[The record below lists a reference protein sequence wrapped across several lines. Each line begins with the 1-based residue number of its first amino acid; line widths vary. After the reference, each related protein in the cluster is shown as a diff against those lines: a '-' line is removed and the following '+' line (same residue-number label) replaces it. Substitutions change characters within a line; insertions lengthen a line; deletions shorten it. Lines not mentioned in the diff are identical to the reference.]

1 MIKFAF
7 SASEQPD
14 RAELNGSFPGKPEP
28 EVNSASS
35 SDSEDTEGPEEGF
48 DNDDDA
54 NVSKV
59 SWQLLV
65 IIETNLPLSGTNGM
79 TIVKLLVMPVWLT
92 QNILHHIG
100 FKPNFLTSN

>member
-1 MIKFAF
+1 MMKFAF
-7 SASEQPD
+7 FAFSESDQPD
-14 RAELNGSFPGKPEP
+14 RAELNGSFPEKPEP

-65 IIETNLPLSGTNGM
+65 IIETNLPLSATTGM
-79 TIVKLLVMPVWLT
+79 TIVKLLVMPV
-92 QNILHHIG
+92 II
-100 FKPNFLTSN
+100 FLKVPRSGGEPGIF

>member
-1 MIKFAF
+1 MLCIKLRIQEMMKFAFFAF

-14 RAELNGSFPGKPEP
+14 RAELNGSFPEKPEP
-28 EVNSASS
+28 EANSASS

-59 SWQLLV
+59 YTVDSCLL
-65 IIETNLPLSGTNGM
+65 
-79 TIVKLLVMPVWLT
+79 LLIPRY
-92 QNILHHIG
+92 H
-100 FKPNFLTSN
+100 